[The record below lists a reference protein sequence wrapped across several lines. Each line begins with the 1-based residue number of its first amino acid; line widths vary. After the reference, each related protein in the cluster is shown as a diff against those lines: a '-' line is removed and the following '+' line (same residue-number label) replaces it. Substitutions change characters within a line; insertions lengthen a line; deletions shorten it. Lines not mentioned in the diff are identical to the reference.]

1 MFVIYKRAI
10 FSNSLTNFV
19 CSNFTPYF
27 QFAVVV
33 IYCDVTSLFFV
44 FVCKPLAMDE
54 ELHQYDSFPAWYAAT
69 ASIVRVIYQ
78 NGQNVV
84 EMKMQNTKVQ
94 TSYTTMLLANMPFER
109 D

>member
-1 MFVIYKRAI
+1 
-10 FSNSLTNFV
+10 
-19 CSNFTPYF
+19 
-27 QFAVVV
+27 
-33 IYCDVTSLFFV
+33 
-44 FVCKPLAMDE
+44 MDE